1 MAGALMG
8 QHSNNPGSHPMPTR
22 ISNHPENAATLNT
35 LIATLID
42 SVEGYEKSAQEV
54 DSPELASK
62 FAARA
67 QERDAAAQQLQ
78 EAVVAQGGQPE
89 DRGTLLGSIHRAFLS
104 LREAVSSRDD
114 KAIVAEIEH
123 GEDYLKDKFE
133 TALDSDTLDPGPRE
147 AVKQAWASVKAGH
160 DEMSALKHSMARH

>member
-1 MAGALMG
+1 MPN
-8 QHSNNPGSHPMPTR
+8 HTSNRN
-22 ISNHPENAATLNT
+22 ENTATLNT

-42 SVEGYEKSAQEV
+42 SIEGYEKSAKDV
-54 DSPELASK
+54 DNRHFAAM

-67 QERDAAAQQLQ
+67 VERQQAVDHLQ
-78 EAVVAQGGQPE
+78 EAVVAQGGEPQE
-89 DRGTLLGSIHRAFLS
+89 NGSLLGGIHRAFLS
-104 LREAVSSRDD
+104 LREAVSTRDD

-147 AVKQAWASVKAGH
+147 AVKAAWASVKAGH
-160 DEMSALKHSMARH
+160 DEMSGLKHAVISS

>member
-1 MAGALMG
+1 
-8 QHSNNPGSHPMPTR
+8 MPTP
-22 ISNHPENAATLNT
+22 ISNHPENTATLNT
-35 LIATLID
+35 LIATLLD

-54 DSPELASK
+54 DNPHYAQL

-67 QERDAAAQQLQ
+67 IERQQAVDGLR
-78 EAVVAQGGQPE
+78 EAVVAAGGEPE
-89 DRGTLLGSIHRAFLS
+89 DHGTLMGSIHRAFLS

-114 KAIVAEIEH
+114 VAIIGEIEH

-147 AVKQAWASVKAGH
+147 AIKQAWASVKAGH
-160 DEMSALKHSMARH
+160 DEMAALKHSMASQ

>member
-1 MAGALMG
+1 
-8 QHSNNPGSHPMPTR
+8 MPTR
-22 ISNHPENAATLNT
+22 IANHPENTATLNT

-42 SVEGYEKSAQEV
+42 SVEGYEKSAQDI
-54 DSPELASK
+54 DSAELARL

-67 QERDAAAQQLQ
+67 QERDAAAQHLR
-78 EAVVAQGGQPE
+78 EAVAAHGGEAE

-160 DEMSALKHSMARH
+160 DEMSALKHSMASH

>member
-1 MAGALMG
+1 
-8 QHSNNPGSHPMPTR
+8 MPTR
-22 ISNHPENAATLNT
+22 IANHPEKTATLNT
-35 LIATLID
+35 LIATLLD
-42 SVEGYEKSAQEV
+42 SVEGYEKSAQDI
-54 DSPELASK
+54 DSAELARL

-67 QERDAAAQQLQ
+67 QERDAAAQHLR
-78 EAVVAQGGQPE
+78 EAVAAHGGEAE

-123 GEDYLKDKFE
+123 GEDSLTDKFE

-160 DEMSALKHSMARH
+160 DEMSALKHSMASH

>member
-1 MAGALMG
+1 
-8 QHSNNPGSHPMPTR
+8 MPTP
-22 ISNHPENAATLNT
+22 ISNHPENTATLNT
-35 LIATLID
+35 LIATLLD

-54 DSPELASK
+54 GNPHYAQL

-67 QERDAAAQQLQ
+67 VERQQAVDALR
-78 EAVVAQGGQPE
+78 EAVIAAGGEPE
-89 DRGTLLGSIHRAFLS
+89 DHGSLMGSIHRAFLS

-114 KAIVAEIEH
+114 AAIVAEIEH

-147 AVKQAWASVKAGH
+147 AVKAAWASVKAGH
-160 DEMSALKHSMARH
+160 DEMSALKHSMASQ